1 MKVIVADNCRLMGE
15 LAARQA
21 AGVINRAVEDHGAA
35 RIVLSTGASQF
46 DTLSALVR
54 QNVDWSRVEMF
65 HLDEYVDLPE
75 THPASFRKY
84 LKERFVSRVPLKRA
98 HFVDGTREGIAA
110 LTEELRSAPIDLGL
124 IGIGENGHIAFND
137 PPADFET
144 GEAYIVVNLDERCRR
159 QQVGEGWFATVN
171 DVPSQAV
178 SMTVRQIMRC
188 ETIISC
194 VPYAVK
200 AEAVYKTLTSPL
212 TPSVP
217 ATMLKQ
223 HARFSLY
230 LDRDSAARVNV
241 DIAARMNDNLESWEA
256 YDRTA
261 EARARLQYQAGTGK
275 GASPLPLLFLSEKQ
289 RLFGNR
295 FRLRAFPL

>member
-1 MKVIVADNCRLMGE
+1 MKVVVAEDSRLLGE
-15 LAARQA
+15 LAAHQA
-21 AGVINRAVEDHGAA
+21 ARVVNETLAVQERA

-46 DTLSALVR
+46 DTLSALIR
-54 QNVDWSRVEMF
+54 QNVDWSRVDMF

-75 THPASFRKY
+75 THPASFRRY
-84 LKERFVSRVPLKRA
+84 LKERFVSRIPLGGA
-98 HFVDGTREGIAA
+98 HFVDGTPEGIEA
-110 LTEELRSAPIDLGL
+110 LTQELRAAPIDLGL

-144 GEAYIVVNLDERCRR
+144 DKAYIVVNLDEKCRR

-188 ETIISC
+188 KHIISC

-200 AEAVYKTLTSPL
+200 ADAVYKTLTSPL
-212 TPSVP
+212 TNRIP

-223 HARFSLY
+223 HEDFTLY
-230 LDRDSAARVNV
+230 LDRDSASRVNV
-241 DIAARMNDNLESWEA
+241 DRTARLNECLESWEN
-256 YDRTA
+256 YERPC
-261 EARARLQYQAGTGK
+261 K
-275 GASPLPLLFLSEKQ
+275 G
-289 RLFGNR
+289 
-295 FRLRAFPL
+295 